1 MITEKPRVVLQEG
14 ELRVKVTGAAS
25 GPQEIAFPANGSV
38 KTLHE
43 KVTSIV
49 GAECLQ
55 KLLLGGSLL
64 SEQAAGSAEK
74 NNEEKTL
81 ESIGATPGSTVFA
94 ICTTK
99 EEIKEIED
107 QDSGLTKFDGR
118 RTFEQEAELERR
130 RERAKPMYARKA
142 EGSLQDYSFGFA
154 NITPLQADPNTGRK
168 YTTPPPADAL
178 KLLEKL
184 ANDPGI
190 QAVMKKYQ
198 WRVGL
203 LTEIAPSLD
212 TGLMGVSDHCLLGLN
227 VNKGQEIQLR
237 LRTSDLLGFRPY
249 LSIKETLI
257 HELTH
262 MVHGDHDAQFWS
274 LFRVLMREADEMDW
288 TKSSGHAV
296 ADGRSHLSGSE
307 DPEPVSTGHTLGS
320 AVEEATPWADAA
332 GRAADRKSVV

>member
-1 MITEKPRVVLQEG
+1 MTAPRPIDFSIPQGRIGAPKRKGEVVITEKPRVVLQEG

-154 NITPLQADPNTGRK
+154 NITPLQVGLASAPS
-168 YTTPPPADAL
+168 PQCICPSVCIADATL
-178 KLLEKL
+178 
-184 ANDPGI
+184 
-190 QAVMKKYQ
+190 V
-198 WRVGL
+198 
-203 LTEIAPSLD
+203 
-212 TGLMGVSDHCLLGLN
+212 
-227 VNKGQEIQLR
+227 LR
-237 LRTSDLLGFRPY
+237 SGGSQHRT
-249 LSIKETLI
+249 KI
-257 HELTH
+257 H
-262 MVHGDHDAQFWS
+262 
-274 LFRVLMREADEMDW
+274 
-288 TKSSGHAV
+288 
-296 ADGRSHLSGSE
+296 
-307 DPEPVSTGHTLGS
+307 HT
-320 AVEEATPWADAA
+320 AARRRAEAA
-332 GRAADRKSVV
+332 GEARQRSWHPGCDEEVSVARRIAD